1 MIGYLLVII
10 SLIWIIIATLSDVKT
25 REIPNWL
32 NYSLIAIAISLR
44 TLQSITNKDLT
55 YFLYTLLGL
64 AIAAI
69 IGFLMYY
76 AKQWG
81 GGDAKLLIGLGAA
94 FVTYPDELLKFFNPN
109 LNLPFLAILLINLFI
124 AGALYGLIYFL
135 VLLIKKRKEFC
146 KELKKTK
153 LKNKQTLLVAIL
165 LLITSLFLK
174 DLRILLI
181 SAALLYIL
189 LYYTLAS
196 IKIIE
201 NISMYKTIN
210 PEKLTEGD
218 WITESI
224 IINNKTIYNSKS
236 PGVKKEQIKE
246 IIKLKQKGLISE
258 VKIKEGIPFMPSFLV
273 SFIISIILGNLI
285 QLPF

>member
-124 AGALYGLIYFL
+124 AGAIYGLIYFL

>member
-81 GGDAKLLIGLGAA
+81 GGDAKLLVGLGAA